1 MNFRTTYFICIVF
14 AVFLWVYLIIWAF
27 FLDEDAGTNEQP
39 RISEVYGLS
48 VDTVRRI
55 RLSFKDPAYRPL
67 ALARDEKGAWQLTD
81 PVATNAN
88 EVKVT
93 EILDDILN
101 KRVKRRIEVTELSQ
115 YGLDPPT
122 IQIDLWQDSQT
133 SATMIMP
140 KGAIINLPIA
150 VPADSEIPTNSFLIG
165 TKTVNYSVYAK
176 EASES
181 HIFLIE
187 SSALQD
193 LTKSPADFRTR
204 NALKFEPDDVT
215 EITLSI
221 AGEEPIRCQTG
232 GEAEWQMSAPIGVK
246 ADSKEIR
253 SILDALHVLK
263 VAEFTKDGAAD
274 LTDYGLENPRIRLS
288 LQLRDESQALLVGSD
303 IPDTAH
309 VYVKP
314 DTLESVYAVN
324 REIVNTLDKSVFDLR
339 DKRVIDFQRTG
350 TKRFEIRRRGEP
362 KIACA
367 KDLKGAWQIEEPVAL
382 KADAEVV
389 DDILFGVDSLK
400 ALEFVAEQ
408 PTNLS
413 RYGLDAPA
421 LQVSFFTLDAEPAVL
436 LLGKAKGGSLY
447 AKARNAERVVLV
459 SADILDLIGLGV
471 SGLRHKQVLE
481 FESED
486 AFKLAL
492 RHGDVQLTCQK
503 QGVNWRLV
511 SPVQEDAKN
520 GAVNSIIY
528 RLADLT
534 ADKFLASVPNLDV
547 TRLNKPEV
555 QATITLK
562 NLKEHTLQ
570 VGAANENDQHYARL
584 RAAPD
589 TVFLVEASILDE
601 LRQTVADLR
610 QESSGL

>member
-1 MNFRTTYFICIVF
+1 MNFRTT
-14 AVFLWVYLIIWAF
+14 LIIFILFVLSAAGY
-27 FLDEDAGTNEQP
+27 FLFWGGEPEKNSGTNEQP
-39 RISEVYGLS
+39 KISEVYGLS
-48 VDTVRRI
+48 AGTVQKI
-55 RLSFKDPAYRPL
+55 HLSFKDTSFHPL
-67 ALARDEKGAWQLTD
+67 SLKKNDNGEWQLID
-81 PVATNAN
+81 PVTAYVN
-88 EVKVT
+88 ESKVA
-93 EILDDILN
+93 EMLGDLLN
-101 KRVKRRIEVTELSQ
+101 KRIKRTIEVTNLSQ
-115 YGLDPPT
+115 FTLDVPN
-122 IQIDLWQDSQT
+122 IQIDLWTDGGT
-133 SATMIMP
+133 FG
-140 KGAIINLPIA
+140 K
-150 VPADSEIPTNSFLIG
+150 SFLIG
-165 TKTVNYSVYAK
+165 GKTVNYSVYAK

-221 AGEEPIRCQTG
+221 AGEEPIRCQTS
-232 GEAEWQMSAPIGVK
+232 GEAEWRMEAPIGVK

-253 SILDALHVLK
+253 SILDALHLLK
-263 VAEFTKDGAAD
+263 VVEFTKDGAAD
-274 LTDYGLENPRIRLS
+274 LREYGLDNPRIRVS

-309 VYVKP
+309 IYVKP
-314 DTLESVYAVN
+314 DMLESVYAVN
-324 REIVNTLDKSVFDLR
+324 REIVNTLDKGVFDLR

-362 KIACA
+362 KITCV
-367 KDLKGAWQIEEPVAL
+367 KDLKGEWQIQEPVAL
-382 KADAEVV
+382 KANAEVV

-400 ALEFVAEQ
+400 ALEVVADQ

-436 LLGKAKGGSLY
+436 LLGKVKGGSLY
-447 AKARNAERVVLV
+447 AKARNTERVVLV

-534 ADKFLASVPNLDV
+534 ADKFLASAPNLDV

-562 NLKEHTLQ
+562 NLKEYTLQ

>member
-1 MNFRTTYFICIVF
+1 MNFRTT
-14 AVFLWVYLIIWAF
+14 LIIFILFVLFAGGY
-27 FLDEDAGTNEQP
+27 FLFWRGESEESSGTNEQP
-39 RISEVYGLS
+39 KISEVYGLNAGS
-48 VDTVRRI
+48 VQKI
-55 RLSFKDPAYRPL
+55 YLSFKDTSFHSL
-67 ALARDEKGAWQLTD
+67 SLKKNDNGEWQLID
-81 PVATNAN
+81 PVTAYAN
-88 EVKVT
+88 ESKVA
-93 EILDDILN
+93 EMLDDLLN
-101 KRVKRRIEVTELSQ
+101 KRIKRTMEVTNLSQ
-115 YGLDPPT
+115 FTLDVPN
-122 IQIDLWQDSQT
+122 IQIDLWTDGGT
-133 SATMIMP
+133 IG
-140 KGAIINLPIA
+140 K
-150 VPADSEIPTNSFLIG
+150 SFLIG
-165 TKTVNYSVYAK
+165 GKTVNYSVYAK

-221 AGEEPIRCQTG
+221 AGEEPIRCQTS
-232 GEAEWQMSAPIGVK
+232 GEAEWRMEAPIGVK

-253 SILDALHVLK
+253 SILDALHLLK
-263 VAEFTKDGAAD
+263 VVEFTKDGAAD
-274 LTDYGLENPRIRLS
+274 LREYGLDNPRIRVS

-309 VYVKP
+309 IYVKP
-314 DTLESVYAVN
+314 DMLESVYAVN
-324 REIVNTLDKSVFDLR
+324 REIVNTLDKGVFDLR

-350 TKRFEIRRRGEP
+350 TKHFEIRRRGEP
-362 KIACA
+362 KITCA
-367 KDLKGAWQIEEPVAL
+367 KDLKGAWQIQEPVAL

-389 DDILFGVDSLK
+389 ADILFGVDSLK

-421 LQVSFFTLDAEPAVL
+421 LQVSFYTPDAEPAVL
-436 LLGKAKGGSLY
+436 LLGKVKGGSLY

-471 SGLRHKQVLE
+471 SGLRHKQVIE

-534 ADKFLASVPNLDV
+534 ADKFLASAPNLGV

-562 NLKEHTLQ
+562 NLKEYTLQ

-610 QESSGL
+610 LSPDNL